1 MYVAQNTSKLIFKIC
16 IKIEIIFEELK
27 IKGTNILKT
36 QKKKTKQNAI
46 EWNGRD

>member
-27 IKGTNILKT
+27 IKGINILKT
-36 QKKKTKQNAI
+36 QKKKTKTKRNRV
-46 EWNGRD
+46 ER

>member
-36 QKKKTKQNAI
+36 QKKKKKSKRNRV
-46 EWNGRD
+46 ER

>member
-27 IKGTNILKT
+27 IKGINILKT
-36 QKKKTKQNAI
+36 QKKKKSNRV
-46 EWNGRD
+46 ER

>member
-27 IKGTNILKT
+27 IKSINIFTK
-36 QKKKTKQNAI
+36 QNKTKQNAI
-46 EWNGRD
+46 E